1 MKFDTVSNADEGSIS
16 PRILFSHQTDVV
28 AVRRRLEPSFSD
40 FTEEVSPVSFASAS
54 ASASVARGGDETCA
68 VECGVGECAI
78 CYLNLPLRA
87 NHIFTMCGHLYCV
100 RCLLKWWD
108 TSTTC
113 PICRAELFADAE
125 LDADVDGEADSEA
138 DVDADADAE
147 EQQEQQDVAAD
158 SDADAEYEDYEV
170 AADSDTTDE
179 DEEDVEDTLFNRYL
193 RQDRFFE
200 RIYYTRRFICGNSD
214 EDSDGDEDQ
223 GGAQDRQGGA
233 AAATAAVE
241 TAVVAPAATG
251 QDYDRNI
258 RANYDDTIQSGPY
271 QYSLANFEIHHL
283 RKNRKIAMNLYG
295 RMVFREMLLS
305 QQVEFRGDVR
315 YCDDAV
321 IPKSDWHQLLTRSNY
336 QRYSDTINIIMY
348 EFVIRRGSAISPLY
362 ELNLFGTIKD
372 IRVVVNDDEYDTEAH
387 GYDWEELHEYAFV
400 ADVFTA
406 SPFCVNWEG
415 PHGRMEPQYKQYGSY
430 DMTEGIISPTEL
442 VIPFTQIRR
451 LYRIRGIERIA
462 YNIGAGE

>member
-1 MKFDTVSNADEGSIS
+1 M
-16 PRILFSHQTDVV
+16 
-28 AVRRRLEPSFSD
+28 
-40 FTEEVSPVSFASAS
+40 
-54 ASASVARGGDETCA
+54 
-68 VECGVGECAI
+68 
-78 CYLNLPLRA
+78 
-87 NHIFTMCGHLYCV
+87 
-100 RCLLKWWD
+100 
-108 TSTTC
+108 
-113 PICRAELFADAE
+113 
-125 LDADVDGEADSEA
+125 DADVDGEADSEA
-138 DVDADADAE
+138 EANADADAE
-147 EQQEQQDVAAD
+147 AEHQDVAAD
-158 SDADAEYEDYEV
+158 SDAESEAAAHRAADADYEDYEV
-170 AADSDTTDE
+170 AEDSDTTDDE

-214 EDSDGDEDQ
+214 EDSDDDGDQ
-223 GGAQDRQGGA
+223 GEAHDRQGGA
-233 AAATAAVE
+233 AAAAG
-241 TAVVAPAATG
+241 VVAPAATG